1 MNRKSELCTKAL
13 EYLLEHGV
21 ADLSLRPL
29 AREIGTSARLLIY
42 HFGSKDGL
50 ITAVMEEARLHAQQ
64 SFSALMINAGRERG
78 LKTFWTWATH
88 PSNSRVVRL
97 LFEVQMLAL
106 QNPAAYAR
114 YLEGTTSSWLSVIE
128 AVLPPSTERRST
140 ATLCA
145 AVIDG
150 LMLEYL
156 STGDLQR
163 TTAALEI
170 FSSLLRG
177 KLRAKPSR

>member
-1 MNRKSELCTKAL
+1 MDRKSELCTKAL
-13 EYLLEHGV
+13 EYFLEHGV

-29 AREIGTSARLLIY
+29 ASEIGTSARLLIY
-42 HFGSKDGL
+42 HFDSKDGL
-50 ITAVMEEARLHAQQ
+50 ITAVMEEARLRAQQ
-64 SFSALMINAGRERG
+64 SFSALMASGGRDGG
-78 LKTFWTWATH
+78 LKTFWAWATH

-106 QNPAAYAR
+106 QHPATYAR
-114 YLEGTTSSWLSVIE
+114 YLEGTTSSWLAIIE
-128 AVLPPSTERRST
+128 SMLPQSSKRRPT

-156 STGDLQR
+156 STGDLRR
-163 TTAALEI
+163 TSAALDI
-170 FSSLLRG
+170 FSSLLLQTRPR
-177 KLRAKPSR
+177 KSRS